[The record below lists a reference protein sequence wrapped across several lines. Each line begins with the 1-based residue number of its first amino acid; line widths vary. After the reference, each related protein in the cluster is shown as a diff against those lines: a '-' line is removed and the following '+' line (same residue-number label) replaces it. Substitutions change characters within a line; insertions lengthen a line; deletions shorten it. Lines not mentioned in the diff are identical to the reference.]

1 MSDSTQT
8 EESLFTFQAPV
19 EDDDPQLAQ
28 DLFPAD
34 YSNDNTVV
42 ELTSG
47 NDDGDVE
54 KNILNLTILIK

>member
-34 YSNDNTVV
+34 YSKDNTVV

-47 NDDGDVE
+47 NDNGHVE
-54 KNILNLTILIK
+54 KNI